1 MTRVIEWL
9 ISLLIVVALFVAIGL
24 FLPASRSVSHSVE
37 TNRPMATVNDIL
49 SGFTRFS
56 DWNALINHDPRM
68 QIDVTGP
75 ANGVGAKLG
84 FRSNDRAVGEG
95 SWELV
100 EFVPGE
106 RIVYSVDNN
115 ARGENKKMTFEFERT
130 GQRKQNVKITQTYD
144 IDYGWDLIGRYAG
157 MYVTDNIGEDIK
169 LGLGKFSNLLATI
182 PRFDYSQHE
191 AEFAFVDVP
200 AANVLS
206 ATATAKRSND
216 EIALAMTNQ
225 LKWIETVMEAND
237 LEAAGPLRIIT
248 NEFGADAYGFDV
260 VLPVRKE
267 GTGPAE
273 ESTDESADESAAE
286 APATEEGAE
295 GEQAAEGEGEYD
307 AQIVQPRVG
316 LKDALDST
324 TMPER
329 LEVKIEDG
337 RNGAQNPVLYLQVPA
352 HRAAVTTYVGPS
364 PGLARVRDLV
374 RAWAMVNGA
383 ETADRPYED
392 YRIEIKDMLS
402 ETAEFQVYW
411 PVRVNGEVP
420 SPAVQLVPEPV
431 EEERGA
437 PPQVGEAASEAAAET
452 EAEGDAAPAEAEA
465 GSAE

>member
-9 ISLLIVVALFVAIGL
+9 ISLLIVVALFVVIGL

-37 TNRPMATVNDIL
+37 TNRPMSTVNDVL
-49 SGFTRFS
+49 SGFTRFA

-68 QIDVTGP
+68 QIDITGP
-75 ANGVGAKLG
+75 KSGVGAKLG
-84 FRSNDRAVGEG
+84 FRSSQHSIGEG

-106 RIVYSVDNN
+106 RIVYAVDNN
-115 ARGENKKMTFEFERT
+115 SRGENKRMTFLFERT
-130 GQRKQNVKITQTYD
+130 GQRKQNVKITQNYEV
-144 IDYGWDLIGRYAG
+144 DYGWDLIGRYAG
-157 MYVTDNIGEDIK
+157 MYVVDNIGEDIK
-169 LGLGKFSNLLATI
+169 LGLGKFSNLMATI
-182 PRFDYSQHE
+182 PRFDYSMHE

-206 ATATAKRSND
+206 ASATAKRTND
-216 EIALAMTNQ
+216 DIAVAMTNQ
-225 LKWIETVMEAND
+225 LKWIEQTMEAND

-248 NEFGADAYGFDV
+248 NEFGSDAYGFDV
-260 VLPVRKE
+260 VLPIRKQ
-267 GTGPAE
+267 GTGPEE
-273 ESTDESADESAAE
+273 ESTDEASDEE
-286 APATEEGAE
+286 APAGDAEAAEGAE
-295 GEQAAEGEGEYD
+295 GDEAAEGEAGGEYI
-307 AQIVQPRVG
+307 AEIAQPRVE
-316 LKDALDST
+316 LDAALDAT

-337 RNGAQNPVLYLQVPA
+337 RNGAKNPVLYLQVPA

-364 PGLARVRDLV
+364 PGLPRVRDLV

-420 SPAVQLVPEPV
+420 AEAVQLVPEPV
-431 EEERGA
+431 EEGAGA
-437 PPQVGEAASEAAAET
+437 PPATGA
-452 EAEGDAAPAEAEA
+452 EAEDDAEGEQDAPAEAEA
-465 GSAE
+465 ESAE

>member
-9 ISLLIVVALFVAIGL
+9 ISLLIVAALFVVIGL

-49 SGFTRFS
+49 SGFTRFA

-68 QIDVTGP
+68 QLEVSGP
-75 ANGVGAKLG
+75 ANGVGAKLN
-84 FRSNDRAVGEG
+84 FRSNDRSVGEG

-106 RIVYSVDNN
+106 RLVYALENN
-115 ARGENKKMTFEFERT
+115 ARGANKKMTFDFERT
-130 GQRKQNVKITQTYD
+130 GQRRQNVKITQTYE
-144 IDYGWDLIGRYAG
+144 IDYGFDLIGRFAG

-206 ATATAKRSND
+206 ASATAKRTND
-216 EIALAMTNQ
+216 DIAVAMTNQ
-225 LKWIETVMEAND
+225 LKWIQQTMEANG

-248 NEFGADAYGFDV
+248 NEFGAEAYGFDV
-260 VLPVRKE
+260 VQPVRKA

-273 ESTDESADESAAE
+273 EATDEPAE
-286 APATEEGAE
+286 TAEVAE
-295 GEQAAEGEGEYD
+295 GEEAVEGEGEYD
-307 AQIVQPRVG
+307 AQIAQPRVG
-316 LKDALDST
+316 LKDALDT

-329 LEVKIEDG
+329 LDIKIE
-337 RNGAQNPVLYLQVPA
+337 GARGATNPVFYLQVPA

-364 PGLARVRDLV
+364 PGLPRVRDLV

-420 SPAVQLVPEPV
+420 APAVQLVPEPV
-431 EEERGA
+431 KEERGS
-437 PPQVGEAASEAAAET
+437 PPSTSEAP
-452 EAEGDAAPAEAEA
+452 AEGEEAPAEAEA
-465 GSAE
+465 ESAE

>member
-9 ISLLIVVALFVAIGL
+9 ISLLIVVALFVVIGL
-24 FLPASRSVSHSVE
+24 FLPSSRTVSHSVE

-56 DWNALINHDPRM
+56 DWNALVNHDPRI
-68 QIDVTGP
+68 QKDITGP
-75 ANGVGAKLG
+75 ANGVGAKLS
-84 FRSNDRAVGEG
+84 FRSTDISVGDG

-106 RIVYSVDNN
+106 RIVYAIENK
-115 ARGENKKMTFEFERT
+115 ARGTDKKMTFDFERT
-130 GQRKQNVKITQTYD
+130 GQRKQNVKITQTYE
-144 IDYGWDLIGRYAG
+144 IDYGWDLIGRFAG

-191 AEFAFVDVP
+191 AEFAFVTVP

-216 EIALAMTNQ
+216 EIAVAMSNQ
-225 LKWIETVMEAND
+225 LKWIEQTMQAND
-237 LEAAGPLRIIT
+237 LESAGPLRIIT
-248 NEFGADAYGFDV
+248 NEFGAEAYGFDV
-260 VLPVRKE
+260 VMPVRKK
-267 GTGPAE
+267 GTGPADE
-273 ESTDESADESAAE
+273 ATGSTDEAVADAGETA
-286 APATEEGAE
+286 EGAE
-295 GEQAAEGEGEYD
+295 GEAAAEGDGEYIAEI
-307 AQIVQPRVG
+307 AQPPVG
-316 LKDALDST
+316 LNDALDT
-324 TMPER
+324 AMPER
-329 LEVKIEDG
+329 LDIKIEG
-337 RNGAQNPVLYLQVPA
+337 TGGATNPVVYLQVPA

-364 PGLARVRDLV
+364 PGLPRVRDLV
-374 RAWAMVNGA
+374 RAWGMVNGA

-420 SPAVQLVPEPV
+420 APAVQLVPEPV
-431 EEERGA
+431 TEEQA
-437 PPQVGEAASEAAAET
+437 PPPSTGDAP
-452 EAEGDAAPAEAEA
+452 AEGEQAPAEGETAPAEAETE
-465 GSAE
+465 SAA

>member
-9 ISLLIVVALFVAIGL
+9 ISLLIVVALFVVIGL
-24 FLPASRSVSHSVE
+24 FLPSSRTVSHSVE

-49 SGFTRFS
+49 SGFTRFA

-68 QIDVTGP
+68 QLEVTGP
-75 ANGVGAKLG
+75 ANGVGAKLN
-84 FRSNDRAVGEG
+84 FRSNDRSVGEG

-106 RIVYSVDNN
+106 RLVYAIDNN
-115 ARGENKKMTFEFERT
+115 ARGTDKKMTFDFERT
-130 GQRKQNVKITQTYD
+130 GQRRQNVKITQTYE
-144 IDYGWDLIGRYAG
+144 IDYGFDLIGRFAG

-206 ATATAKRSND
+206 ATATAKRTND
-216 EIALAMTNQ
+216 DIAVAMTNQ
-225 LKWIETVMEAND
+225 LKWIEQTMEANG

-248 NEFGADAYGFDV
+248 NEFGAEAYGFDV
-260 VLPVRKE
+260 VQPVRKA

-273 ESTDESADESAAE
+273 EATDEPAE
-286 APATEEGAE
+286 TAEVAE
-295 GEQAAEGEGEYD
+295 GEEAAEGQGEYD
-307 AQIVQPRVG
+307 AQIAQPRVG
-316 LKDALDST
+316 LKDAIDT

-329 LEVKIEDG
+329 LDIKIE
-337 RNGAQNPVLYLQVPA
+337 GARGATNPVLYLQVPA

-364 PGLARVRDLV
+364 PGLPRVRDLV

-411 PVRVNGEVP
+411 PVRINGEVP
-420 SPAVQLVPEPV
+420 APAVQLVPEPV
-431 EEERGA
+431 TEERG
-437 PPQVGEAASEAAAET
+437 PPPSTGAAEA
-452 EAEGDAAPAEAEA
+452 EAEQAPAEAEA
-465 GSAE
+465 ESAE